1 MGMNDEPAG
10 ATEVA
15 VSEDLAEGTEE
26 IEIVDIYDE
35 EVQVISDDSEEGK
48 GEELSNPGRDK
59 SIQKAFLVG
68 RSHYN
73 PIEIDTSEDEEKENA
88 TFVEE
93 ESTETESSPA
103 DIQGIAAV
111 ADFAALEIGLV
122 AEHSTHAEKS
132 EVSEELLA
140 IEPAKY
146 PKDKED
152 VGALEVIKNLETK
165 KGILAEATEEIE
177 IVDIDDVK
185 VHMVEDDPIK
195 VDTAEK
201 PKQEKSRNNKK
212 KQGSSKKNN
221 FSKKKKKKKKKK

>member
-1 MGMNDEPAG
+1 MG
-10 ATEVA
+10 
-15 VSEDLAEGTEE
+15 
-26 IEIVDIYDE
+26 
-35 EVQVISDDSEEGK
+35 
-48 GEELSNPGRDK
+48 
-59 SIQKAFLVG
+59 
-68 RSHYN
+68 
-73 PIEIDTSEDEEKENA
+73 EEKENE

-111 ADFAALEIGLV
+111 AADFAALEIGLV
-122 AEHSTHAEKS
+122 AENSTHAEKS

-146 PKDKED
+146 PIDKED
-152 VGALEVIKNLETK
+152 VGVLEVIENLEKETK
-165 KGILAEATEEIE
+165 KDILAEATEEIE

-201 PKQEKSRNNKK
+201 PKQEKSRNNRK
-212 KQGSSKKNN
+212 KQGSSKKNKRK
-221 FSKKKKKKKKKK
+221 F